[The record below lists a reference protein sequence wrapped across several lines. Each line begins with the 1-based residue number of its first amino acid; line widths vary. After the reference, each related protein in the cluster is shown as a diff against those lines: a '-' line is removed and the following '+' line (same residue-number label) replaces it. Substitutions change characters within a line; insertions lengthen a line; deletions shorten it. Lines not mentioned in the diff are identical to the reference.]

1 MANAKLKVFEEVLL
15 EEELEKDFEIPELEE
30 ERTSQ
35 WVHSNPLPTGNVSR
49 SERNHEPLSTPEQI
63 KLPLRPTPKERKS
76 EKTDLLPELHVLSP
90 DLPQPQSTDGDR
102 VVPQNTIFN
111 RQPPISSTPLKDI
124 TGSQL
129 IDSLTVANQQI
140 VAGLARQ
147 NLPKCQ
153 PDIFS
158 GDPTLFHP
166 WKTAFKAM
174 LLDADV
180 SPTQEINYLR
190 SFASGRPQRLVD
202 NYRKRQMRDPV
213 ALLKELWEELERRF
227 GSVAVISNT
236 LLEHLR
242 DTATFNAAA
251 RKRRSM
257 VEGWQALQ
265 YVYLVEQSSPYRPS
279 PNAIPSHKTSAKSLP
294 QTWQGVSRT

>member
-1 MANAKLKVFEEVLL
+1 M
-15 EEELEKDFEIPELEE
+15 
-30 ERTSQ
+30 
-35 WVHSNPLPTGNVSR
+35 HSSPLPTGKVSR

-63 KLPLRPTPKERKS
+63 KLPSRPTPKERKS
-76 EKTDLLPELHVLSP
+76 EKTDLLPELHVLNP
-90 DLPQPQSTDGDR
+90 DLPQQQSTDEDR

-111 RQPPISSTPLKDI
+111 RQPLISSTPLKDI

-180 SPTQEINYLR
+180 SPTQEINHLR
-190 SFASGRPQRLVD
+190 SFTSGRPQRLVD
-202 NYRKRQMRDPV
+202 NYWKWQMRDPV
-213 ALLKELWEELERRF
+213 ALLKELWEELERCF

-236 LLEHLR
+236 LLERLR
-242 DTATFNAAA
+242 DTATFDE
-251 RKRRSM
+251 REHDK
-257 VEGWQALQ
+257 LQ
-265 YVYLVEQSSPYRPS
+265 LFADLCADIESQVTYLPGLACLNY
-279 PNAIPSHKTSAKSLP
+279 PNAMQPITAKLP
-294 QTWQGVSRT
+294 KFIRAKWEK

>member
-1 MANAKLKVFEEVLL
+1 MQALADAKAAREEAQYTRLIAQKELERRTREAEAQKIRQQEIAQFEKEIAILGADKKAAMANAKLKVFEEALL
-15 EEELEKDFEIPELEE
+15 EEEHEKDFELPELEVPKIKAE

-35 WVHSNPLPTGNVSR
+35 WVHSNPLTTGKVSR

-76 EKTDLLPELHVLSP
+76 EKTDLLPELHVLNP
-90 DLPQPQSTDGDR
+90 DLPQQQSTDEDR

-111 RQPPISSTPLKDI
+111 RQPLISSTPLKDI

-140 VAGLARQ
+140 VADL
-147 NLPKCQ
+147 
-153 PDIFS
+153 DIFS

-213 ALLKELWEELERRF
+213 ALLKELRKAF
-227 GSVAVISNT
+227 
-236 LLEHLR
+236 
-242 DTATFNAAA
+242 
-251 RKRRSM
+251 RKRR
-257 VEGWQALQ
+257 
-265 YVYLVEQSSPYRPS
+265 RD
-279 PNAIPSHKTSAKSLP
+279 
-294 QTWQGVSRT
+294 

>member
-1 MANAKLKVFEEVLL
+1 M
-15 EEELEKDFEIPELEE
+15 
-30 ERTSQ
+30 
-35 WVHSNPLPTGNVSR
+35 
-49 SERNHEPLSTPEQI
+49 
-63 KLPLRPTPKERKS
+63 
-76 EKTDLLPELHVLSP
+76 
-90 DLPQPQSTDGDR
+90 
-102 VVPQNTIFN
+102 PQNTIFN
-111 RQPPISSTPLKDI
+111 RQPLISSTPLKDI

-140 VAGLARQ
+140 VASLARQ

-166 WKTAFKAM
+166 WKTAFKAI

-190 SFASGRPQRLVD
+190 SFTSGKPQRLVD

-213 ALLKELWEELERRF
+213 ALLNELWEELERRF

-236 LLEHLR
+236 LLERLQ
-242 DTATFNAAA
+242 DTATFDE
-251 RKRRSM
+251 REHDK
-257 VEGWQALQ
+257 L
-265 YVYLVEQSSPYRPS
+265 
-279 PNAIPSHKTSAKSLP
+279 
-294 QTWQGVSRT
+294 